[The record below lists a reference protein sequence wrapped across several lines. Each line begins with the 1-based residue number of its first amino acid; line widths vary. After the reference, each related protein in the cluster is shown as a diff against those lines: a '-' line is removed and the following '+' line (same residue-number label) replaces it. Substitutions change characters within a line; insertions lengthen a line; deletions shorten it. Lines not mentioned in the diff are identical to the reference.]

1 LDYISKLHSF
11 ETLDQNDPLGNVY
24 FKHILPIYQ
33 CNMIKKF
40 LFSTLI
46 ALCSFTALNAQN
58 KTKDTNKLEDPDNL
72 ASQYFSQVMGV
83 AVDATSNVKLYKFIY
98 EWIGTPYRF
107 GGNTKKG
114 IDCSAFTKAI
124 YDQVFNTTLLRNSR
138 DIFSM
143 VDPLPKD
150 ELKEGDLVFF
160 KIRSRSITHIG
171 IYLGD
176 NRFAHASSSRGVVI
190 SNLNEPYYSRFFYK
204 GGRILDSAKKDL
216 IEE

>member
-1 LDYISKLHSF
+1 
-11 ETLDQNDPLGNVY
+11 
-24 FKHILPIYQ
+24 
-33 CNMIKKF
+33 MIKKF
-40 LFSTLI
+40 LLSI
-46 ALCSFTALNAQN
+46 IVVLCSLSAVNAQN
-58 KTKDTNKLEDPDNL
+58 KAKETSKLEDPDNL

-124 YDQVFNTTLLRNSR
+124 YDKVFNTTILRNSR

-143 VDPLPKD
+143 VNPLPKD

-160 KIRSRSITHIG
+160 KIKSRSITHIG

-176 NRFAHASSSRGVVI
+176 SRFAHASSTRGVVI
-190 SNLNEPYYSRFFYK
+190 SNLNEPYYSRYFYK
-204 GGRILDSAKKDL
+204 GGRIVDGIKEDL
-216 IEE
+216 VEE

>member
-1 LDYISKLHSF
+1 
-11 ETLDQNDPLGNVY
+11 
-24 FKHILPIYQ
+24 
-33 CNMIKKF
+33 MIKKF
-40 LFSTLI
+40 LLSI
-46 ALCSFTALNAQN
+46 CIVLCGLTALNAQTN
-58 KTKDTNKLEDPDNL
+58 TKEASKLEDPDNL

-83 AVDATSNVKLYKFIY
+83 AVDATSNIKLYKFIY

-107 GGNTKKG
+107 GGETKKG

-124 YDQVFNTTLLRNSR
+124 YDKVFNTTILRNSR

-143 VDPLPKD
+143 VNPLPKD

-160 KIRSRSITHIG
+160 KIKSRSITHIG

-190 SNLNEPYYSRFFYK
+190 SNLNEPYYSRYFYK
-204 GGRILDSAKKDL
+204 GGRILEGLK
-216 IEE
+216 EELVEE

>member
-1 LDYISKLHSF
+1 
-11 ETLDQNDPLGNVY
+11 
-24 FKHILPIYQ
+24 
-33 CNMIKKF
+33 MIKKF
-40 LFSTLI
+40 LLSTFI
-46 ALCSFTALNAQN
+46 VLCSLASVNAQS
-58 KTKDTNKLEDPDNL
+58 KAKETSKLEDPDNL

-107 GGNTKKG
+107 GGNTKNG

-124 YDQVFNTTLLRNSR
+124 YDKVFNTTILRNSR

-143 VDPLPKD
+143 VNPLLKD

-160 KIRSRSITHIG
+160 KIKSRSITHIG

-176 NRFAHASSSRGVVI
+176 SRFAHASSTRGVVI
-190 SNLNEPYYSRFFYK
+190 SNLNEPYYSRYFYK
-204 GGRILDSAKKDL
+204 GGRIIDGIKDDL
-216 IEE
+216 VEE

>member
-1 LDYISKLHSF
+1 
-11 ETLDQNDPLGNVY
+11 
-24 FKHILPIYQ
+24 
-33 CNMIKKF
+33 MIKKF

-46 ALCSFTALNAQN
+46 TLCSITALNAQT
-58 KTKDTNKLEDPDNL
+58 KTKETNKLEDPDNL

-83 AVDATSNVKLYKFIY
+83 AVDATSNIKLYKFIY

-107 GGNTKKG
+107 GGSTKRG
-114 IDCSAFTKAI
+114 IDCSAFAKTI
-124 YDQVFNTTLLRNSR
+124 YDKVFNTTLLRNSR

-160 KIRSRSITHIG
+160 KIKSKKISHVG
-171 IYLGD
+171 IYLGG
-176 NRFAHASSSRGVVI
+176 NRFAHASNRGVVI

-204 GGRILDSAKKDL
+204 GGRILESAKRDL
-216 IEE
+216 TEE

>member
-1 LDYISKLHSF
+1 MK
-11 ETLDQNDPLGNVY
+11 
-24 FKHILPIYQ
+24 
-33 CNMIKKF
+33 KKF
-40 LFSTLI
+40 LFSLLI
-46 ALCSFTALNAQN
+46 VLCSFSALLAQT
-58 KTKDTNKLEDPDNL
+58 KTKETNQLEDPDNL

-83 AVDATSNVKLYKFIY
+83 AVDATSNLKLYKFIY

-107 GGNTKKG
+107 GGNTRKG

-124 YDQVFNTTLLRNSR
+124 YDKVFNTTILRNSR

-143 VDPLPKD
+143 VNPLSKD

-160 KIRSRSITHIG
+160 KIKSRSISHIG

-190 SNLNEPYYSRFFYK
+190 SNLNEPYYSRYFYK
-204 GGRILDSAKKDL
+204 GGRILESVKEDL
-216 IEE
+216 VEE

>member
-1 LDYISKLHSF
+1 
-11 ETLDQNDPLGNVY
+11 
-24 FKHILPIYQ
+24 
-33 CNMIKKF
+33 MIKKF

-46 ALCSFTALNAQN
+46 AMCSLTALQAQ
-58 KTKDTNKLEDPDNL
+58 TKGKETNKLEDPDNL

-83 AVDATSNVKLYKFIY
+83 AVDATSNLKLYKFIY

-107 GGNTKKG
+107 GGNTEKG

-124 YDQVFNTTLLRNSR
+124 YDKVFNTTILRNSR

-143 VDPLPKD
+143 VNPLPKD

-160 KIRSRSITHIG
+160 KIKSASITHIG

-176 NRFAHASSSRGVVI
+176 NRFAHASVSRGVVI
-190 SNLNEPYYSRFFYK
+190 SNLNEPYYSRYFYK
-204 GGRILDSAKKDL
+204 GGRILDPVKKDM

>member
-1 LDYISKLHSF
+1 
-11 ETLDQNDPLGNVY
+11 
-24 FKHILPIYQ
+24 
-33 CNMIKKF
+33 MIKKF

-46 ALCSFTALNAQN
+46 AFCSVSALNAQT
-58 KTKDTNKLEDPDNL
+58 KTKESSKLEDPDNL

-83 AVDATSNVKLYKFIY
+83 AVDATSNIKLYKFIY

-107 GGNTKKG
+107 GGNTKNG

-124 YDQVFNTTLLRNSR
+124 YDKVFNTTLLRNSR

-160 KIRSRSITHIG
+160 KIKSRSITHIG

-204 GGRILDSAKKDL
+204 GGRILESAKKDL

>member
-1 LDYISKLHSF
+1 
-11 ETLDQNDPLGNVY
+11 
-24 FKHILPIYQ
+24 
-33 CNMIKKF
+33 MIKKL
-40 LFSTLI
+40 LFSSIL
-46 ALCSFTALNAQN
+46 ALGICSAAFAQ
-58 KTKDTNKLEDPDNL
+58 TKKEATKVEDPDNL

-83 AVDATSNVKLYKFIY
+83 AVNATSNLKLYKFIY

-107 GGNTKKG
+107 GGNTSKG

-124 YDQVFNTTLLRNSR
+124 YDKVFNTTILRSSR

-143 VDPLPKD
+143 VDPLGKD

-160 KIRSRSITHIG
+160 KIKSRSISHVG

-190 SNLNEPYYSRFFYK
+190 SNLNEPYYSRYFYK
-204 GGRILDSAKKDL
+204 GGRI
-216 IEE
+216 IEKGEEEAFVTE

>member
-1 LDYISKLHSF
+1 
-11 ETLDQNDPLGNVY
+11 
-24 FKHILPIYQ
+24 
-33 CNMIKKF
+33 MIKKF

-46 ALCSFTALNAQN
+46 AVCSFSALNAQ
-58 KTKDTNKLEDPDNL
+58 TKAKETNKLEDPDNL

-83 AVDATSNVKLYKFIY
+83 AVDATSNIKLYKFIY

-124 YDQVFNTTLLRNSR
+124 YDKVFNTTLLRNSR

-150 ELKEGDLVFF
+150 ELREGDLVFF
-160 KIRSRSITHIG
+160 KIRSKSITHIG

-204 GGRILDSAKKDL
+204 GGRILESAKKDL

>member
-1 LDYISKLHSF
+1 
-11 ETLDQNDPLGNVY
+11 
-24 FKHILPIYQ
+24 
-33 CNMIKKF
+33 MIKKF

-46 ALCSFTALNAQN
+46 ALCTITALNAQ
-58 KTKDTNKLEDPDNL
+58 TKPKETNRLEEDPDNL

-83 AVDATSNVKLYKFIY
+83 AVDATSNIKLYKFIY

-124 YDQVFNTTLLRNSR
+124 YDKVFNTTLLRNSR

-143 VDPLPKD
+143 VSPLQKE

-160 KIRSRSITHIG
+160 KIRSNRITHIG

-176 NRFAHASSSRGVVI
+176 NRFAHASTTHGVVI

-204 GGRILDSAKKDL
+204 GGRILESAKKDL
-216 IEE
+216 LEE

>member
-1 LDYISKLHSF
+1 
-11 ETLDQNDPLGNVY
+11 
-24 FKHILPIYQ
+24 
-33 CNMIKKF
+33 MIKKF

-46 ALCSFTALNAQN
+46 VISSFSVVFAQS
-58 KTKDTNKLEDPDNL
+58 KTKEANKVEDPDNL

-83 AVDATSNVKLYKFIY
+83 AVNATSNLKLYKFIY
-98 EWIGTPYRF
+98 EWVGTPYRF
-107 GGNTKKG
+107 GGNTSKG

-124 YDQVFNTTLLRNSR
+124 YDKVFNTDIFRNSR

-143 VDPLPKD
+143 VNPLSKD

-160 KIRSRSITHIG
+160 KIKSRSISHVG
-171 IYLGD
+171 VYLGE

-190 SNLNEPYYSRFFYK
+190 SNLNEPYYSRYFYK
-204 GGRILDSAKKDL
+204 GGRILDANDKQF

>member
-1 LDYISKLHSF
+1 
-11 ETLDQNDPLGNVY
+11 
-24 FKHILPIYQ
+24 
-33 CNMIKKF
+33 MIKKF

-46 ALCSFTALNAQN
+46 VLASFSAVFAQN
-58 KTKDTNKLEDPDNL
+58 KKEASKVEDPDNL

-83 AVDATSNVKLYKFIY
+83 AVNATSNLKLYKFIY

-107 GGNTKKG
+107 GGNTSKG

-124 YDQVFNTTLLRNSR
+124 YDKVFNTDILRNSR

-143 VDPLPKD
+143 VNPLSKD

-160 KIRSRSITHIG
+160 KIKSRSISHVG
-171 IYLGD
+171 VYLGE

-190 SNLNEPYYSRFFYK
+190 SNLNEPYYSRYFYK
-204 GGRILDSAKKDL
+204 GGRI
-216 IEE
+216 IEAGENGVVE

>member
-1 LDYISKLHSF
+1 
-11 ETLDQNDPLGNVY
+11 
-24 FKHILPIYQ
+24 
-33 CNMIKKF
+33 MIKKF
-40 LFSTLI
+40 LFSSLI
-46 ALCSFTALNAQN
+46 ALCSITSLHAQT
-58 KTKDTNKLEDPDNL
+58 KTKDTNNTADPDNL
-72 ASQYFSQVMGV
+72 ASQYLSQVMGV
-83 AVDATSNVKLYKFIY
+83 AVDATSNLKLYKFIY
-98 EWIGTPYRF
+98 EWIGTPYRY

-124 YDQVFNTTLLRNSR
+124 YDKVFNTTLLRNSR

-160 KIRSRSITHIG
+160 KIKSTRITHIG

-176 NRFAHASSSRGVVI
+176 DRFAHASSSRGVVI

-204 GGRILDSAKKDL
+204 GGRILESAKKDL